1 MLADELDEYKG
12 RGNIY
17 VNNNI
22 QEIQDLYR
30 EEEWKKEL
38 GKGRVEDEKVI
49 PIKPYKASTTTF
61 RTTLSKTTE
70 MSFIHK
76 EIVNLE
82 KYMKFV
88 HSPMQTRI
96 FKPPPHYQS
105 LRSKGEQNFKFWRKI
120 AVVFV
125 KKKHNMET
133 S

>member
-1 MLADELDEYKG
+1 MLADKLDEYKE

-17 VNNNI
+17 MNSNI

-30 EEEWKKEL
+30 EEGQKKEL
-38 GKGRVEDEKVI
+38 GKERVEDEEVI
-49 PIKPYKASTTTF
+49 LIKPYKISMTTP
-61 RTTLSKTTE
+61 RTTSFKTTE
-70 MSFIHK
+70 MSFIYE

-105 LRSKGEQNFKFWRKI
+105 LCSRGEQNPKL
-120 AVVFV
+120 
-125 KKKHNMET
+125 
-133 S
+133 

>member
-17 VNNNI
+17 IDNNI
-22 QEIQDLYR
+22 QKIQDLYR

-49 PIKPYKASTTTF
+49 PINPYTASTTTSMI
-61 RTTLSKTTE
+61 TSSKTTE
-70 MSFIHK
+70 MSFIHE

-88 HSPMQTRI
+88 HSPM
-96 FKPPPHYQS
+96 
-105 LRSKGEQNFKFWRKI
+105 
-120 AVVFV
+120 
-125 KKKHNMET
+125 
-133 S
+133 